1 MTVLTAARARR
12 TRRTRL
18 DGPLSPTRQIG
29 INIYTQARVSRGLTE
44 VLQPLPNPRSVP
56 VAPRERDGIED
67 PREGN
72 AHSAFLR
79 EVFRS
84 TARSIHGRRKYS
96 FFTLL
101 LLAFHFS
108 SARVLSVS
116 LASRARRLSA
126 SRYSPLSLIS
136 PSHKVPVT
144 KGARPSFNRAGS
156 PADPDQTSSASWIR
170 VRFRVLVS
178 RFYASFDNF
187 TRTTGRNGGAFRGVT
202 AR

>member
-44 VLQPLPNPRSVP
+44 VLQPLPNPSQYRS
-56 VAPRERDGIED
+56 PRERDGIED

-84 TARSIHGRRKYS
+84 TARSIHGRRKYP

-108 SARVLSVS
+108 PARMLSVS
-116 LASRARRLSA
+116 LASRTRRLSA

-144 KGARPSFNRAGS
+144 KGAPSFNRAGS
-156 PADPDQTSSASWIR
+156 PADPDHALPLHGSASGSASS
-170 VRFRVLVS
+170 FRDFTLLSTIS
-178 RFYASFDNF
+178 RAQ
-187 TRTTGRNGGAFRGVT
+187 RGATGVPSGA
-202 AR
+202 